1 MSKSKVWCGYSFSRL
16 AAGVLDIQRRAAMRA
31 YNLDSPGAVANLI
44 QWEREHT
51 RCYLWTFRVSIEEF
65 TDELTKRT
73 SPTYAQ
79 RFLGGFTAARIDE
92 RKCA

>member
-1 MSKSKVWCGYSFSRL
+1 MSRSKVWCGYTLSRL
-16 AAGVLDIQRRAAMRA
+16 AAGVLNIQRRAASRA
-31 YNLDSPGAVANLI
+31 EALDDCGAAANLI
-44 QWEREHT
+44 EWEREHT

-65 TDELTKRT
+65 TDELAKRT

-79 RFLGGFTAARIDE
+79 RFLDGFLAARIDE

>member
-1 MSKSKVWCGYSFSRL
+1 VVRLQLLSARRGRAQYPASCGNEGLESDDCG
-16 AAGVLDIQRRAAMRA
+16 AA
-31 YNLDSPGAVANLI
+31 ANLI
-44 QWEREHT
+44 EWENEHT

-65 TDELTKRT
+65 TDELTRRT
-73 SPTYAQ
+73 SPAYAQ